1 MKSCYLPPTV
11 SIPRVSG
18 LTSSSTI
25 ASVSCSPDRTPACTA
40 APYAT
45 ASSGLIPREGSLPP
59 KKSFTNCWILG
70 IRVDPPT
77 NTISSMSFL
86 FMSASSS
93 TFCTG
98 FSVDRNRSMFSSSN
112 LALLDEVIHDP
123 LVKVLTSQMGI
134 SIGGDYLEHAV
145 IDRQKGYIESTT
157 AQIEHQDVLLAI
169 LFVQTVRDSGCGRLV
184 DDTHHVQTGD
194 DTWKENTGLSL
205 SIIEVS
211 WHSHNS
217 VGNLLPQVRFGSL
230 LHLAEDHSGDFLGG
244 EHLGALTGFHLD
256 VRFAVLLDDLEGE
269 QFDVMLDVSVVEFA
283 TNQTLRV
290 EDGVF
295 RIGGQ
300 LILGCVTDQTFTV
313 RRERHVR
320 GGDPVTLVVCY
331 YLHSP
336 VLVYTHAVKVMMN
349 ENVQNQMLK
358 ILTFS

>member
-1 MKSCYLPPTV
+1 MTRWSKSSPPRWV
-11 SIPRVSG
+11 SPLVAT
-18 LTSSSTI
+18 TSNTPLSIVRRDTSKVPPPKSNTKTFF
-25 ASVSCSPDRTPACTA
+25 SPSFLSK
-40 APYAT
+40 PYAM
-45 ASSGLIPREGSLPP
+45 AAAVGSLM
-59 KKSFTNCWILG
+59 
-70 IRVDPPT
+70 IRIT
-77 NTISSMSFL
+77 
-86 FMSASSS
+86 
-93 TFCTG
+93 
-98 FSVDRNRSMFSSSN
+98 
-112 LALLDEVIHDP
+112 
-123 LVKVLTSQMGI
+123 
-134 SIGGDYLEHAV
+134 
-145 IDRQKGYIESTT
+145 
-157 AQIEHQDVLLAI
+157 
-169 LFVQTVRDSGCGRLV
+169 
-184 DDTHHVQTGD
+184 
-194 DTWKENTGLSL
+194 LSL

-295 RIGGQ
+295 RIGCQ

-313 RRERHVR
+313 RRERYVR

-336 VLVYTHAVKVMMN
+336 VLVYTHAVKVMVISVSKICFLVSHHKQDILIL
-349 ENVQNQMLK
+349 NVL
-358 ILTFS
+358 